1 MYMMYDG
8 VMVRTQISLTPEQY
22 EAVQRLAERREESMA
37 AVIRDAVDRL
47 VALSQQ
53 TAAEA
58 LLEMA
63 GQFPDITG
71 DGATNVAEDHDEFLY
86 GPVAE

>member
-1 MYMMYDG
+1 
-8 VMVRTQISLTPEQY
+8 MVRTQISLTQEQY
-22 EAVQRLAERREESMA
+22 DALQVLAERRSESMA

-71 DGATNVAEDHDEFLY
+71 DGATDVSENHDDYLY
-86 GPVAE
+86 GPIVE